1 MVSRSPDSVA
11 QMLASDWAEV
21 EEADFEEAEPIAA
34 ERGPVVAGNAL
45 VAADTAPVAA
55 ERGPVVAD
63 SEPVVADSEP
73 VAQTEL
79 ELDSMDQA
87 CLTEAVLHNCYRAG

>member
-34 ERGPVVAGNAL
+34 ERGPVVADHAM
-45 VAADTAPVAA
+45 VAA

-73 VAQTEL
+73 VTQTEL

>member
-21 EEADFEEAEPIAA
+21 EEADLEEAEPIAA
-34 ERGPVVAGNAL
+34 EREPVAADNAL
-45 VAADTAPVAA
+45 VAAESGPVVADHVMVAA
-55 ERGPVVAD
+55 ERG
-63 SEPVVADSEP
+63 PVVADSEP